1 VRKKKLTPFGVLV
14 KKRLLDL
21 EMTQVE
27 LAQAVGTS
35 KNYLSLILYGERT
48 GDKYLP
54 RIIRELQLAEK
65 NSRERRPRR
74 SVW

>member
-1 VRKKKLTPFGVLV
+1 MGKRKLTPFGVLV

-54 RIIRELQLAEK
+54 RIIRELQK
-65 NSRERRPRR
+65 KQCTIHNS
-74 SVW
+74 